1 MSEEINPSSCA
12 KNDAVLRKVKE
23 EKNVIHTIKRSKC
36 CWVGDNLR
44 RNWSR
49 EHVSERKN
57 AEEDV
62 ISYWMELR

>member
-23 EKNVIHTIKRSKC
+23 EKKVMHTIKRSKC
-36 CWVGDNLR
+36 CWVGHNFR

-49 EHVSERKN
+49 EHVSERKI
-57 AEEDV
+57 EEKTQKKT
-62 ISYWMELR
+62 